1 MRGEGAEMG
10 GGDVRTWTDTGQ
22 AEVRA
27 HEELAAAAE
36 LLHAPHKGG
45 ARGEVLH
52 RACRG
57 LAGKHDQAWSG
68 RCPAAKEDEED
79 GEEKEDEESG
89 VRPLH
94 SVYFDI
100 PRAMSLDRRYGHILL
115 HVPPLIVLRS
125 SLRIMPFIFT

>member
-1 MRGEGAEMG
+1 MLRALTCEMLPPLLLDG
-10 GGDVRTWTDTGQ
+10 CP
-22 AEVRA
+22 
-27 HEELAAAAE
+27 LANTA
-36 LLHAPHKGG
+36 
-45 ARGEVLH
+45 
-52 RACRG
+52 
-57 LAGKHDQAWSG
+57 
-68 RCPAAKEDEED
+68 
-79 GEEKEDEESG
+79 EEKEDEESG